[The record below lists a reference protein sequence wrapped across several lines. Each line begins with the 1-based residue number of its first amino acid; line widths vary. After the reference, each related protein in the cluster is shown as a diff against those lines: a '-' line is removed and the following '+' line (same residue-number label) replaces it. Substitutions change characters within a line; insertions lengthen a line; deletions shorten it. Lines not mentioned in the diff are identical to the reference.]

1 MTEGVILVVNRTRW
15 IMHIDMDAFFASV
28 EQLDNPELKG
38 KPLIVGGQSNR
49 GVVSTC
55 SYEARK
61 YGVHSAMPMVEARRL
76 CPHAEFVPGRMWR
89 YEEVSR
95 EIMRIFHE
103 EAPLVEQLSIDEAFL
118 DVSGMERLHKDV
130 RNVGWRIKERIKN
143 EIGLTCSV
151 GLAPNKFLAKMAS
164 DLQKPDG
171 FTVITH
177 EEARSFIA
185 PLPVTKI
192 FGIGGA
198 AKQMLAQF
206 GIATIGQL
214 ANADRSI
221 LQKVFGKNADKVQHL
236 AMGLD
241 DRPVI
246 PETAPKSIGRET
258 TFEKD
263 LYTFEDCKA
272 AILELSGQTGF
283 RLRNKGYSGRT
294 VTLKVKFK
302 DFKIITRSISSE
314 GDISCDEE
322 IFSLAVKLLK
332 EVAYG
337 NGVRLLGVTVSNLQ
351 DGSCGSLCFEENTKL
366 LQRNAAVD
374 NLKKRFGENIIARGG
389 KHC

>member
-1 MTEGVILVVNRTRW
+1 MRW

-38 KPLIVGGQSNR
+38 KPLIVGGQSCR

-61 YGVHSAMPMVEARRL
+61 FGVHSAMPMVEARRL
-76 CPHAEFVPGRMWR
+76 CPHAEFLPGRMWR
-89 YEEVSR
+89 YEEVSS

-118 DVSGMERLHKDV
+118 DVSGMERLCKDV

-177 EEARSFIA
+177 EKARSFIA

-332 EVAYG
+332 DVAYE

>member
-1 MTEGVILVVNRTRW
+1 M
-15 IMHIDMDAFFASV
+15 
-28 EQLDNPELKG
+28 
-38 KPLIVGGQSNR
+38 
-49 GVVSTC
+49 
-55 SYEARK
+55 
-61 YGVHSAMPMVEARRL
+61 
-76 CPHAEFVPGRMWR
+76 
-89 YEEVSR
+89 
-95 EIMRIFHE
+95 
-103 EAPLVEQLSIDEAFL
+103 VEQLSIDEAFL
-118 DVSGMERLHKDV
+118 DVSGMERLCKDV

-177 EEARSFIA
+177 EKARSFIA

-332 EVAYG
+332 DVAYE

>member
-1 MTEGVILVVNRTRW
+1 MRW

-38 KPLIVGGQSNR
+38 KPLIVGGQSCR

-61 YGVHSAMPMVEARRL
+61 FGVHSAMPMVEARRL
-76 CPHAEFVPGRMWR
+76 CPHAEFLPGRMWR

-118 DVSGMERLHKDV
+118 DVSGMERLCKDV

-177 EEARSFIA
+177 EKARSFIA

-221 LQKVFGKNADKVQHL
+221 LQKVFGKNADKVQLL

-322 IFSLAVKLLK
+322 IFSLAVKLLQD
-332 EVAYG
+332 VAYET
-337 NGVRLLGVTVSNLQ
+337 GVRLLGVTVSNLQ

>member
-1 MTEGVILVVNRTRW
+1 MKRY

-38 KPLIVGGQSNR
+38 KPLIVGGQSCR

-61 YGVHSAMPMVEARRL
+61 FGVHSAMPMVEARRL
-76 CPHAEFVPGRMWR
+76 CPHAEFLPGRMWR

-118 DVSGMERLHKDV
+118 DVSGMERLCKDV

-164 DLQKPDG
+164 DMQKPDG

-177 EEARSFIA
+177 EKARSFIA

-221 LQKVFGKNADKVQHL
+221 LQKFFGKNADKVQHL

-322 IFSLAVKLLK
+322 IFSLAVKLLQD
-332 EVAYG
+332 VAYE

>member
-1 MTEGVILVVNRTRW
+1 MLRW

-38 KPLIVGGQSNR
+38 KALIVGGQSCR

-61 YGVHSAMPMVEARRL
+61 FGVHSAMPMVEARRL
-76 CPHAEFVPGRMWR
+76 CPHAEFLPGRMWR

-118 DVSGMERLHKDV
+118 DVSGMERLSGDV

-177 EEARSFIA
+177 EKARSFIA

-241 DRPVI
+241 DRPVV

-272 AILELSGQTGF
+272 GILELSGQTGY

-322 IFSLAVKLLK
+322 IFNLAVKLLK
-332 EVAYG
+332 EVAYE

-351 DGSCGSLCFEENTKL
+351 DGSCGSLCFEEDTKL

-374 NLKKRFGENIIARGG
+374 NLKKRFGESIISRGG

>member
-1 MTEGVILVVNRTRW
+1 MRW

-38 KPLIVGGQSNR
+38 KPLIVGGQSCR

-61 YGVHSAMPMVEARRL
+61 FGVHSAMPMVEARRL
-76 CPHAEFVPGRMWR
+76 CPHAEFLPGRMWR

-118 DVSGMERLHKDV
+118 DVSGMERLCKDV
-130 RNVGWRIKERIKN
+130 RNIGWRIKERIKN

-164 DLQKPDG
+164 DMQKPDG

-322 IFSLAVKLLK
+322 IFSLAVKLLQD
-332 EVAYG
+332 VAYE

>member
-1 MTEGVILVVNRTRW
+1 MRW

-38 KPLIVGGQSNR
+38 KPLIVGGQSCR

-61 YGVHSAMPMVEARRL
+61 FGVHSAMPMVEARRL
-76 CPHAEFVPGRMWR
+76 CPHAEFLPGRMWR

-177 EEARSFIA
+177 EKARSFIA

-214 ANADRSI
+214 ANADRGI

-272 AILELSGQTGF
+272 EILELSGQTGF

-332 EVAYG
+332 DVAYE

-374 NLKKRFGENIIARGG
+374 DLKKRFGENIIARGG

>member
-1 MTEGVILVVNRTRW
+1 MRW

-38 KPLIVGGQSNR
+38 KPLIVGGQSCR

-61 YGVHSAMPMVEARRL
+61 FGVHSAMPMVEARRL
-76 CPHAEFVPGRMWR
+76 CPHAEFLPGRMWR
-89 YEEVSR
+89 YEEVSH

-118 DVSGMERLHKDV
+118 DVSGMERLCKDV

-164 DLQKPDG
+164 DMQKPDG

-177 EEARSFIA
+177 EKARSFIA

-332 EVAYG
+332 DVAYE

>member
-1 MTEGVILVVNRTRW
+1 MRW

-38 KPLIVGGQSNR
+38 KPLIVGGQSCR

-61 YGVHSAMPMVEARRL
+61 FGVHSAMPMVEARRL
-76 CPHAEFVPGRMWR
+76 CPHAEFLPGRMWR

-118 DVSGMERLHKDV
+118 DVSGMERLCKDV

-198 AKQMLAQF
+198 AKKMLAQF

-322 IFSLAVKLLK
+322 IFSLAVKLLQD
-332 EVAYG
+332 VAYE

-374 NLKKRFGENIIARGG
+374 NIKKRFGENIIARGG

>member
-1 MTEGVILVVNRTRW
+1 MRW

-38 KPLIVGGQSNR
+38 KPLIVGGQSCR

-61 YGVHSAMPMVEARRL
+61 FGVHSAMPMVVARRL
-76 CPHAEFVPGRMWR
+76 CPHAEFLPGRMWR

-118 DVSGMERLHKDV
+118 DVSGMERLCKDV

-164 DLQKPDG
+164 DMQKPDG

-177 EEARSFIA
+177 EQARSFIA

-198 AKQMLAQF
+198 AKKMLAQF

-294 VTLKVKFK
+294 VTLKIKFK
-302 DFKIITRSISSE
+302 DFKVITRSISSE

-332 EVAYG
+332 DVAYE

>member
-1 MTEGVILVVNRTRW
+1 MRW

-38 KPLIVGGQSNR
+38 KPLIVGGQSCR

-61 YGVHSAMPMVEARRL
+61 FGVHSAMPMVEARRL
-76 CPHAEFVPGRMWR
+76 CPHAEFLPGRMWR

-118 DVSGMERLHKDV
+118 DVSGMERLCKDV

-177 EEARSFIA
+177 EKARSFIA

-322 IFSLAVKLLK
+322 IFSLAVKLLND
-332 EVAYG
+332 VAYE

>member
-1 MTEGVILVVNRTRW
+1 MVMKRY

-76 CPHAEFVPGRMWR
+76 CPHAEFLPGRMWR

-118 DVSGMERLHKDV
+118 DVSGMERLCKDV

-177 EEARSFIA
+177 EKARIFIA

-272 AILELSGQTGF
+272 AILELSGQTGY

-294 VTLKVKFK
+294 VTLKVRFK

-332 EVAYG
+332 EVAYE

-374 NLKKRFGENIIARGG
+374 NLKKRFGESIISRGG

>member
-1 MTEGVILVVNRTRW
+1 MRW

-38 KPLIVGGQSNR
+38 KPLIVGGQSCR

-61 YGVHSAMPMVEARRL
+61 FGVHSAMPMVEARRL
-76 CPHAEFVPGRMWR
+76 CPHAEFLPGRMWR

-177 EEARSFIA
+177 EKARSFIA
-185 PLPVTKI
+185 PLTVTKI

-302 DFKIITRSISSE
+302 DFKIITRRISSE

-332 EVAYG
+332 DVAYE

-374 NLKKRFGENIIARGG
+374 DLKKRFGENIIARGG

>member
-1 MTEGVILVVNRTRW
+1 MRW

-38 KPLIVGGQSNR
+38 KPLIVGGQSCR

-61 YGVHSAMPMVEARRL
+61 FGVHSAMPMGEARRL
-76 CPHAEFVPGRMWR
+76 CPHAEFLPARMWR

-177 EEARSFIA
+177 KEARSFIA

-198 AKQMLAQF
+198 AKQMLTQF

-221 LQKVFGKNADKVQHL
+221 LQKVFGKNADQVQLL

-246 PETAPKSIGRET
+246 PETVPKSIGRET

-332 EVAYG
+332 DVAYE

>member
-1 MTEGVILVVNRTRW
+1 MRW

-38 KPLIVGGQSNR
+38 KPLIVGGQSCR

-61 YGVHSAMPMVEARRL
+61 FGVHSAMPMVEARRL
-76 CPHAEFVPGRMWR
+76 CPHAEFLPGRMWR

-130 RNVGWRIKERIKN
+130 RNVGWRIKDRIKN

-177 EEARSFIA
+177 EKARSFIA

-198 AKQMLAQF
+198 AKQMLTQF

-246 PETAPKSIGRET
+246 PETVPKSIGRET

-263 LYTFEDCKA
+263 LSTFEDCKA

-283 RLRNKGYSGRT
+283 RLRNTGYSGRT

-332 EVAYG
+332 DVAYE
-337 NGVRLLGVTVSNLQ
+337 NGVRLLGVTVSSLQ

>member
-1 MTEGVILVVNRTRW
+1 MRW

-38 KPLIVGGQSNR
+38 KPLIVGGQSCR

-61 YGVHSAMPMVEARRL
+61 FGVHSAMPMVEARRL
-76 CPHAEFVPGRMWR
+76 CPHAEFLPGRMWR

-118 DVSGMERLHKDV
+118 DVSGMERLCKDV

-177 EEARSFIA
+177 EKARSFIA

-272 AILELSGQTGF
+272 KILELSGQTGF

-332 EVAYG
+332 DVAYE

>member
-1 MTEGVILVVNRTRW
+1 MVMKRY

-76 CPHAEFVPGRMWR
+76 CPHAEFLPGRMWR

-192 FGIGGA
+192 FGIGSA

-214 ANADRSI
+214 ASADRSI

-272 AILELSGQTGF
+272 AILELSGQTGY

-332 EVAYG
+332 EVAYE

-366 LQRNAAVD
+366 LQRNTAVD

>member
-1 MTEGVILVVNRTRW
+1 MRW

-38 KPLIVGGQSNR
+38 KPLIVGGQSCR

-61 YGVHSAMPMVEARRL
+61 FGVHSAMPMVEARRL
-76 CPHAEFVPGRMWR
+76 CPHAEFLPGRMWR

-118 DVSGMERLHKDV
+118 DVSGMERLCKDV

-177 EEARSFIA
+177 EKARSFIA
-185 PLPVTKI
+185 SLPVTKI

-198 AKQMLAQF
+198 AKQMLPSDSLPMRIEAFCKKSLVKMRIRFSIWQWVW
-206 GIATIGQL
+206 TI
-214 ANADRSI
+214 
-221 LQKVFGKNADKVQHL
+221 
-236 AMGLD
+236 
-241 DRPVI
+241 
-246 PETAPKSIGRET
+246 
-258 TFEKD
+258 D
-263 LYTFEDCKA
+263 LLFP
-272 AILELSGQTGF
+272 
-283 RLRNKGYSGRT
+283 
-294 VTLKVKFK
+294 
-302 DFKIITRSISSE
+302 
-314 GDISCDEE
+314 
-322 IFSLAVKLLK
+322 KLLPSPL
-332 EVAYG
+332 AG
-337 NGVRLLGVTVSNLQ
+337 RLL
-351 DGSCGSLCFEENTKL
+351 
-366 LQRNAAVD
+366 
-374 NLKKRFGENIIARGG
+374 LKKIYTLLKIARRQF
-389 KHC
+389 

>member
-1 MTEGVILVVNRTRW
+1 MRW

-38 KPLIVGGQSNR
+38 KPLIVGGQSCR

-61 YGVHSAMPMVEARRL
+61 FGVHSAMPMVEARRL
-76 CPHAEFVPGRMWR
+76 CPHAEFLPGRMWR

-118 DVSGMERLHKDV
+118 DVSGMERLCKDV

-177 EEARSFIA
+177 EKARSFIA
-185 PLPVTKI
+185 SLPVTKI

-332 EVAYG
+332 DVAYE

>member
-1 MTEGVILVVNRTRW
+1 MRW

-38 KPLIVGGQSNR
+38 KPLIVGGQSCR

-61 YGVHSAMPMVEARRL
+61 FGVHSAMPMVEARRL
-76 CPHAEFVPGRMWR
+76 CPHAEFLPGRMWR

-118 DVSGMERLHKDV
+118 DVSGMERLCKDV

-177 EEARSFIA
+177 EKARSFIA

-221 LQKVFGKNADKVQHL
+221 LQKVFGKNADKVQNL

-332 EVAYG
+332 DVAYE

-389 KHC
+389 KYC

>member
-76 CPHAEFVPGRMWR
+76 CPHAEFLPGRMWR

-177 EEARSFIA
+177 EQARSFIA

-332 EVAYG
+332 DVAYE

>member
-1 MTEGVILVVNRTRW
+1 MRW

-38 KPLIVGGQSNR
+38 KPLIVGGQSCR

-61 YGVHSAMPMVEARRL
+61 FGVHSAMPMVEARRL
-76 CPHAEFVPGRMWR
+76 CPHAEFLPGRMWR

-118 DVSGMERLHKDV
+118 DVSGMERLCKDV

-272 AILELSGQTGF
+272 AILELSGQAGF

-302 DFKIITRSISSE
+302 DFKVITRSISSE

-332 EVAYG
+332 DVAYE

>member
-1 MTEGVILVVNRTRW
+1 MRW

-38 KPLIVGGQSNR
+38 KPLIVGGQSCR

-61 YGVHSAMPMVEARRL
+61 FGVHSAMPMVEARRL
-76 CPHAEFVPGRMWR
+76 CPHAEFLLGRMWR

-118 DVSGMERLHKDV
+118 DVSGMERLCKDV

-177 EEARSFIA
+177 EKARSFIA

-332 EVAYG
+332 DVAYE

>member
-1 MTEGVILVVNRTRW
+1 MLRW

-28 EQLDNPELKG
+28 EQLDNPELNG
-38 KPLIVGGQSNR
+38 KALIVGGQSCR

-61 YGVHSAMPMVEARRL
+61 FGVHSAMPMVEARRL
-76 CPHAEFVPGRMWR
+76 CPHAEFLPGRMWR

-118 DVSGMERLHKDV
+118 DVSGMERLSGDV

-177 EEARSFIA
+177 EKARSFIA

-221 LQKVFGKNADKVQHL
+221 LQKVFGKNADKVQQL
-236 AMGLD
+236 AMGMD
-241 DRPVI
+241 DRPVV

-272 AILELSGQTGF
+272 AILELSGQTGY

-322 IFSLAVKLLK
+322 IFNLAVKLLK
-332 EVAYG
+332 EVAYE

-351 DGSCGSLCFEENTKL
+351 DGSCGSLCFEEDTKL

-374 NLKKRFGENIIARGG
+374 NLKKRFGESIISRGG

>member
-1 MTEGVILVVNRTRW
+1 MVMKRY

-76 CPHAEFVPGRMWR
+76 CPHAEFLPGRMWR
-89 YEEVSR
+89 YEEASR

-118 DVSGMERLHKDV
+118 DVSGMERLSGDV

-177 EEARSFIA
+177 EKARSFIA

-221 LQKVFGKNADKVQHL
+221 LQKVFGKNADTVQQL

-241 DRPVI
+241 DRPVVS
-246 PETAPKSIGRET
+246 ETAPKSIGRET

-272 AILELSGQTGF
+272 AILELSGQTGY

-322 IFSLAVKLLK
+322 IFNLAVKLLK
-332 EVAYG
+332 DVAYE

-351 DGSCGSLCFEENTKL
+351 DGSCGSLCFEEDTKL

-374 NLKKRFGENIIARGG
+374 NLKKRFGESIISRGG

>member
-1 MTEGVILVVNRTRW
+1 MVMKRY

-76 CPHAEFVPGRMWR
+76 CPHAEFLPGRMWR

-177 EEARSFIA
+177 EKARSFIA

-272 AILELSGQTGF
+272 AILELSGQTGY

-322 IFSLAVKLLK
+322 IFSLAVKLVK
-332 EVAYG
+332 EVAYE

-351 DGSCGSLCFEENTKL
+351 DGSCGSLCFEKNTKL

>member
-1 MTEGVILVVNRTRW
+1 MVMKRY

-76 CPHAEFVPGRMWR
+76 CPHAEFLPGRMWR

-151 GLAPNKFLAKMAS
+151 GLAPNQFLAKMAS

-177 EEARSFIA
+177 EKARIFIA

-272 AILELSGQTGF
+272 AILELSGQTGY

-294 VTLKVKFK
+294 VTLKVRFK

-332 EVAYG
+332 EVAYE

-374 NLKKRFGENIIARGG
+374 NLKKRFGESIISRGG

>member
-1 MTEGVILVVNRTRW
+1 MRW

-38 KPLIVGGQSNR
+38 KPLIVGGQSCR

-61 YGVHSAMPMVEARRL
+61 FGVHSAMPMVEARRL
-76 CPHAEFVPGRMWR
+76 CPHAEFLPGRMWR

-221 LQKVFGKNADKVQHL
+221 LQKVFGKNADKVQLL

-332 EVAYG
+332 DVAYE